1 MKADYTFDRRSV
13 NFYLPLNAGL
23 RLLTAYDVGSDQL
36 ITRIDVKFENRQYAA
51 AFCSGTP
58 KAVDHRLPDSDMF
71 TPNKGIDT
79 SCFNIKANKE
89 EIIRA
94 LRELANDLENDTAD
108 LPLNG
113 H

>member
-1 MKADYTFDRRSV
+1 MKADYTFEHRSV

-23 RLLTAYDVGSDQL
+23 RLVTAYDVGSDQL
-36 ITRIDVKFENRQYAA
+36 ITRIDVKFENRQYVA

-58 KAVDHRLPDSDMF
+58 KHVDHRLPDSNMI
-71 TPNKGIDT
+71 TPNKGVEG
-79 SCFNIKANKE
+79 CFNIKANKE

-94 LRELANDLENDTAD
+94 LRELANDLENDVVD

-113 H
+113 R